1 MPLATPSSRFLDPA
15 ALAGLR
21 DLRLIAR
28 TIVEGVLAG
37 HHVARRHAAG
47 PEFRQY
53 RAYEAG
59 DDLRLLD
66 WRAYARS
73 DRFVVRESSGE
84 RDVTVRFLLDATGS
98 MAHED
103 SGVQKLDVARFLVA
117 ALAYV
122 VDLQGD
128 ALALHALGGG
138 RVRDLEARRERA
150 FPALLHLLEE
160 LQPLGGWPEWERL
173 ATHVRWLRRRE
184 VIVVVSDLHEQ
195 QGELRAAIS
204 TWRALGHEV
213 QVFHLLGRNE
223 LEFDYQGDILF
234 EDLETGR
241 TVGGSAERMRPRY
254 REALARDLEA
264 WRRDLLAAGCGY
276 ELVAM
281 DEPLERALRGFL
293 LRRAR

>member
-1 MPLATPSSRFLDPA
+1 MPAVAPASRFLDPA
-15 ALAGLR
+15 ALAALR

-28 TIVEGVLAG
+28 TVVEGLLAG
-37 HHVARRHAAG
+37 HHLARRHAAG

-84 RDVTVRFLLDATGS
+84 RDVTVRFLLDATAS

-103 SGVQKLDVARFLVA
+103 SGLQKLEVARFLVA
-117 ALAYV
+117 ALAYL

-128 ALALHALGGG
+128 ALALHVLAEGA
-138 RVRDLEARRERA
+138 VRDLEARRERA
-150 FPALLHLLEE
+150 FPALLHMLED
-160 LQPLGGWPEWERL
+160 LQPGGSWPRWDHL
-173 ATHVRWLRRRE
+173 ATQVRWTRRRE
-184 VIVVVSDLHEQ
+184 VIVVVSDLHERD
-195 QGELRAAIS
+195 GEVRAALS
-204 TWRALGHEV
+204 TWRALQHEV

-223 LEFDYQGDILF
+223 LEFGYQGDVLF
-234 EDLETGR
+234 EDLESGR
-241 TVGGSAERMRPRY
+241 TVGGSAERMRAPY
-254 REALARDLEA
+254 QDALAKDLDK
-264 WRRDLLAAGCGY
+264 WRRDCLAMGCGY

-293 LRRAR
+293 LRRTR

>member
-1 MPLATPSSRFLDPA
+1 MPLAAPASRFLDPA

-84 RDVTVRFLLDATGS
+84 RDVTVRFLLDSTGS
-98 MAHED
+98 MAHQD

-128 ALALHALGGG
+128 ALALHALAGGE
-138 RVRDLEARRERA
+138 VRDLEARRERA
-150 FPALLHLLEE
+150 FPALLHLLED
-160 LQPLGGWPEWERL
+160 LQPAGRWPEWERL
-173 ATHVRWLRRRE
+173 STHVRWLRRRE
-184 VIVVVSDLHEQ
+184 VIVVVSDLHEER
-195 QGELRAAIS
+195 GELRAAIA

-223 LEFDYQGDILF
+223 LEFDYRGDLLF
-234 EDLETGR
+234 EDLESGR
-241 TVGGSAERMRPRY
+241 RVGGSAERMRPRY

-281 DEPLERALRGFL
+281 DQPLERALRGFL